1 MTPCRLHITGASGT
15 GATTLGRAVATTWS
29 VPHADTDD
37 YFWAPTSPPYTTKRD
52 ETDRLRLMHEL
63 FVGREAWV
71 LSGTLMG
78 WGDSLAEHF
87 DAVVFLSLDHDERME
102 RLHARE
108 VTRYG
113 ISIES
118 GGSRATAH
126 HDFMQWAGG
135 YEDPDFD
142 GRNRARHEVWLGA
155 LPCTVLRLDSARPVD
170 ELVAEIIEF
179 SPPRAHVTS

>member
-15 GATTLGRAVATTWS
+15 GTTTLGRAVATTWS

-52 ETDRLRLMHEL
+52 GTDRLRLMHEM

-87 DAVVFLSLDHDERME
+87 DAVVFLSLDHDERMD
-102 RLHARE
+102 RLRARE

-113 ISIES
+113 VSIET

-126 HDFMQWAGG
+126 HEFMQWAGG

-142 GRNRARHEVWLGA
+142 GRNRARHQAWLGT

-170 ELVAEIIEF
+170 ELVKEIIEF
-179 SPPRAHVTS
+179 SPPGAHVTS